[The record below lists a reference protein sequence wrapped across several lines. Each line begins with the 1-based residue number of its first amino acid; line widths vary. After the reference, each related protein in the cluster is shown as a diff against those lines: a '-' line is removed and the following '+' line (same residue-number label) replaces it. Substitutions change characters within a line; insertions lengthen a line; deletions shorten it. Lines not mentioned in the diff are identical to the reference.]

1 MSKASSHFEAW
12 NSAFLSSC
20 KRGIRPPFELRW
32 GTWTFSRGATGLSDL
47 PTCCERMLMVPF
59 ELVQGNL
66 VLSRVEGEINVLLT
80 FRKNTGVL
88 LEFQ

>member
-1 MSKASSHFEAW
+1 
-12 NSAFLSSC
+12 
-20 KRGIRPPFELRW
+20 
-32 GTWTFSRGATGLSDL
+32 
-47 PTCCERMLMVPF
+47 MVPF

-66 VLSRVEGEINVLLT
+66 VLSRVEGEINVLST

>member
-1 MSKASSHFEAW
+1 MGRCLPLEVQKGCQASCRVQEGTC
-12 NSAFLSSC
+12 AFSRAATGKSELSSC
-20 KRGIRPPFELRW
+20 GEGILE
-32 GTWTFSRGATGLSDL
+32 
-47 PTCCERMLMVPF
+47 VPF